1 MKDRVKDFRNL
12 GQYPKLVAEAVPSE
26 KCLPCVLCEP
36 VCPTKAIKV
45 TFDKKREDFG
55 PLRQGIEG
63 KISIDLDKCNLCG
76 RCARFC
82 PAFLL
87 IEKGE
92 KDREKEPREL
102 VPYEQLLVDEEL
114 CDYCGLCKALCPEE
128 AIKVEGKPL
137 ELKEVFKFQGKIE
150 IDKDLCVGCGRCA
163 LVCPYEA
170 VDVKKPFEGEIRL
183 IEKNL
188 IKCDPLGCQACFN
201 VCPAKCWYVDER
213 GKAAPVKEQCIFC
226 GACALACPVSAID
239 VKRTGVRTTEVKETP
254 WAEEW
259 KEAISSIVT
268 GERQRPDVSLAVAP
282 PNIERPPLPTPEKP
296 KVEPELLR
304 LVEEALRPVVPTLKK
319 PKVRMIMEREPA
331 EQASEK
337 IVERL
342 KKAEAEAEAVQAEA
356 VVAGKTG
363 VEGPKAEIA
372 ETKEITKET
381 TKQKR
386 KRPRKAGTEK
396 AEIEKPK
403 VKAKAKRTANN
414 EKAADQKE
422 KIESEPQKSKVKKPR
437 TRKTKSKGEGTEGI
451 EKKAEAV

>member
-1 MKDRVKDFRNL
+1 MRDRVKDFRNL
-12 GQYPKLVAEAVPSE
+12 EQYPKLVAEAVPSE

-45 TFDKKREDFG
+45 TFDKTREDFG
-55 PLRQGIEG
+55 PLRKGIEG
-63 KISIDLDKCNLCG
+63 KISIDLEKCNLCG

-87 IEKGE
+87 MEKGE
-92 KDREKEPREL
+92 KEKEPREL

-114 CDYCGLCKALCPEE
+114 CDYCGLCAALCPEE

-137 ELKEVFKFQGKIE
+137 DLKEEFEFKGTIE
-150 IDKDLCVGCGRCA
+150 IDKELCIGCGRCA

-170 VDVKKPFEGEIRL
+170 VEAKKPFEGEIRL

-188 IKCDPLGCQACFN
+188 VKCDPLGCQACFN

-226 GACALACPVSAID
+226 GACALACPVSAIE
-239 VKRTGVRTTEVKETP
+239 VKRTGVSTTEVKETP

-259 KEAISSIVT
+259 KDAISSIIT
-268 GERQRPDVSLAVAP
+268 GERQRPDVSKAVAP
-282 PNIERPPLPTPEKP
+282 PDIERPPLPAPEKP

-304 LVEEALRPVVPTLKK
+304 LVEERLKPLEPMLRK
-319 PKVRMIMEREPA
+319 PKVRSIVERETP
-331 EQASEK
+331 EEASAK

-342 KKAEAEAEAVQAEA
+342 KKAEAEAGAVQAEA
-356 VVAGKTG
+356 ATAVKTG
-363 VEGPKAEIA
+363 VERPKAEMA
-372 ETKEITKET
+372 ETLEI

-386 KRPRKAGTEK
+386 KRTRKAETEK
-396 AEIEKPK
+396 AETKKPK
-403 VKAKAKRTANN
+403 VKAKRVADNK
-414 EKAADQKE
+414 KAAK
-422 KIESEPQKSKVKKPR
+422 
-437 TRKTKSKGEGTEGI
+437 I